1 MDYIAPHLAL
11 LVCVGGQRVQKVPAS
26 FARRHVGGLN
36 GCRSTCILT
45 RATGVVGHGAGAQ
58 RNLSEEVAKTERA
71 GQQAKFLEEQ
81 LALAAVRHTAGP
93 ARPRVSGCSCLATAD
108 GVSEQQ
114 AGPLTPTPPGGEGEC
129 SACRHTA
136 LAAQAAPSG
145 SATGFGF
152 QQRTRRERIVDR
164 LAHPADTSRANL
176 ALLFDVA
183 AFQPSLESDEVGST
197 LELTAAGRC
206 GAAARRW

>member
-164 LAHPADTSRANL
+164 LSLQKLEEPIWLCFSMWRLSNPALSLMRL
-176 ALLFDVA
+176 AV
-183 AFQPSLESDEVGST
+183 
-197 LELTAAGRC
+197 
-206 GAAARRW
+206 RWS